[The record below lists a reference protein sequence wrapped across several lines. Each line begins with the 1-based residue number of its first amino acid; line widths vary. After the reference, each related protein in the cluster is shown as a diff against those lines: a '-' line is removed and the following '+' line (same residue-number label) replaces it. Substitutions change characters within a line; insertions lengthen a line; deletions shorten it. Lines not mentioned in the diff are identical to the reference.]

1 MLQRTHRHH
10 PHPIRLSAELSQ
22 RRRTEFNTAEIRKTE
37 TLIWWNSLIC
47 HKWGYTEHRLASV
60 VQCVGQYWLTRRTTT
75 FTKCFIIRIKIIVKY
90 LLSQIRVCEIGN
102 FTALA
107 DLRGAPGTCA
117 PWVQILSFSC
127 SEQKNKLAYT
137 LGVGA
142 LFRKNP

>member
-1 MLQRTHRHH
+1 MMLRRTHRHH

-37 TLIWWNSLIC
+37 ILIWWNSLIC
-47 HKWGYTEHRLASV
+47 QKLAYTEHRLALV

-90 LLSQIRVCEIGN
+90 LLSQIRVCKIGN

-107 DLRGAPGTCA
+107 DLRGGARDVRPLGSNSF
-117 PWVQILSFSC
+117 ILM
-127 SEQKNKLAYT
+127 Q
-137 LGVGA
+137 
-142 LFRKNP
+142 